1 MTMHRWRSPAG
12 IVVFDAADLTAE
24 SNFWAGF
31 LRGVVVD
38 HGGWHMVVVDGE
50 VRVSVQLVPDHAA
63 PAWPAS
69 PQRIYVDLWV
79 NDVDGARDE
88 LMSLG
93 ATLLQPSS
101 EESELADDVEVYA
114 DPAGHLFRVRW
125 VGRASER
132 TDQ

>member
-1 MTMHRWRSPAG
+1 MHRWRSPDG

-31 LRGVVVD
+31 LGGVVVD
-38 HGGWHMVVVDGE
+38 NGGWHMVVVNGE
-50 VRVSVQLVPDHAA
+50 VRVSVQLVPHHAA
-63 PAWPAS
+63 PAWPAPP

-79 NDVDGARDE
+79 DDTDGARNE

-101 EESELADDVEVYA
+101 EESELADDVAVYA
-114 DPAGHLFRVRW
+114 DPAGHLFRVHW
-125 VGRASER
+125 VRRA
-132 TDQ
+132 